1 VSARFEQTDARDEAG
16 IVGARW
22 WQESLTLADPVA
34 RREALKTLGLV
45 AVGVAGVGATI
56 ALFRAATAPDSKREV
71 REALALQREHGWSF
85 GAADE
90 PLTFDGAS
98 YAAFDRNAL
107 KRLDADLAPQQGRL
121 TAFSIPTLFQAPF
134 AVPTH
139 PLEGETITPLRDALV
154 PISRP
159 AMADAYRR
167 GGALA
172 SLFDDPSTDDVM
184 VVIDL
189 PGPEA
194 VAMAAGMSSRF
205 DTVFAFDNW
214 PHPRGVVPAHLTLA
228 ASAFYQPLFAKRA
241 KLKVPSPFAIVLDRA
256 RLTPY
261 TDDSTQFDNR
271 HVARLPSAAALATL
285 GVKRVLYV
293 VPGPNDLPE
302 VDDLNADFVDY
313 AQKGVLVKAIAAT
326 DFRLGTPAQPPRE
339 PGDTGPAYWYGGAPE
354 THPYFWTTY
363 PWRKTPPKATAPSGM
378 STSGQYVPT
387 ARPTL
392 FSLAGGQKQRPAG
405 FGSVPVWV
413 ALGSGLVLGAG
424 FGRSGSFGRT
434 SGSTGS

>member
-1 VSARFEQTDARDEAG
+1 MSARFNQTDARDDAG

-34 RREALKTLGLV
+34 RREALKKLALV
-45 AVGVAGVGATI
+45 TVGVAGVGATI
-56 ALFRAATAPDSKREV
+56 ALFRAATAPDSKREA
-71 REALALQREHGWSF
+71 RDALGLQREHGWSF

-98 YAAFDRNAL
+98 YATFDRDAL
-107 KRLDADLAPQQGRL
+107 KRLDADLAPQQPSL
-121 TAFSIPTLFQAPF
+121 TAFFVPTLFQSPF

-139 PLEGETITPLRDALV
+139 PLEGETITPLRDAVV

-159 AMADAYRR
+159 SMNDAYQR

-189 PGPEA
+189 LGPDA
-194 VAMAAGMSSRF
+194 VAMAAGLSSRF
-205 DTVFAFDNW
+205 DVVFAFDNW

-228 ASAFYQPLFAKRA
+228 AAAYYQPLFAKRA
-241 KLKVPSPFAIVLDRA
+241 KLKVPSPFAVVLDRA

-261 TDDSTQFDNR
+261 TDDASQFDNR
-271 HVARLPSAAALATL
+271 HVARLPSAATLATR
-285 GVKRVLYV
+285 GVRRVLYV

-302 VDDLNADFVDY
+302 LDDLNADFVEY
-313 AQKGVLVKAIAAT
+313 AQKGIQVKAVAAT
-326 DFRLGTPAQPPRE
+326 DFVLGAPAAPVPAAAAA
-339 PGDTGPAYWYGGAPE
+339 GPAYWYGGKPE
-354 THPYFWTTY
+354 THAFFWTTY
-363 PWRKTPPKATAPSGM
+363 PWRKTTPKAAQPMGVSAA
-378 STSGQYVPT
+378 GQYTPA
-387 ARPTL
+387 ARPTM
-392 FSLAGGQKQRPAG
+392 FSIVGGQKQRPAG

-413 ALGSGLVLGAG
+413 ALGTGLVLGAG
-424 FGRSGSFGRT
+424 FGRSGSWGR
-434 SGSTGS
+434 STGSTSS